1 MAAVQYSSRISA
13 CRREPSSHEA
23 ATPLNSARFEAAAR
37 VLGRVP
43 QGRSEGTQSPL
54 AVPASPA
61 SLTAPAPQ
69 RLGKSGAVR
78 CCTAL
83 GLRGC
88 KVGSWGRLNRALLAL
103 LWHTRGRRLQD
114 AVRIGRR
121 RGAGSLGSTQP
132 RAAKPW
138 YAFFLR
144 LAKPALPNPSLKRSA
159 NGRPPGPGLRYS
171 VHFRQP
177 GPGVLPLSPA

>member
-1 MAAVQYSSRISA
+1 MAAVQFSSRFSA

-23 ATPLNSARFEAAAR
+23 ASPLNSARLEAVAR

-43 QGRSEGTQSPL
+43 QERSGGTQSRR

-61 SLTAPAPQ
+61 SPTAPAPQ

-83 GLRGC
+83 GLRGW
-88 KVGSWGRLNRALLAL
+88 KVSSLGRLNRALLAL

-114 AVRIGRR
+114 AVRIGRQ
-121 RGAGSLGSTQP
+121 RGAGGPGGTQP
-132 RAAKPW
+132 RAAKAC
-138 YAFFLR
+138 YAPSLR
-144 LAKPALPNPSLKRSA
+144 SIKAALPNPSLKRSA
-159 NGRPPGPGLRYS
+159 NGRPPGPGPRYG
-171 VHFRQP
+171 VHFLSP
-177 GPGVLPLSPA
+177 GPGVLQSSPA

>member
-1 MAAVQYSSRISA
+1 MQFSSRFSA

-23 ATPLNSARFEAAAR
+23 ASPLNSARFEAAAR

-43 QGRSEGTQSPL
+43 QERSEGTQSRR

-83 GLRGC
+83 GLRGWT
-88 KVGSWGRLNRALLAL
+88 VSLLGRLTRAFLTV
-103 LWHTRGRRLQD
+103 LWHPRGRRLQD
-114 AVRIGRR
+114 PVRIGRQ
-121 RGAGSLGSTQP
+121 RGAGGPGGTQP
-132 RAAKPW
+132 RAAKPR

-144 LAKPALPNPSLKRSA
+144 LAKTALPNPSLKRSA
-159 NGRPPGPGLRYS
+159 NGRPPGPGLRYG
-171 VHFRQP
+171 VHFLSP
-177 GPGVLPLSPA
+177 GPGVLPSSPA